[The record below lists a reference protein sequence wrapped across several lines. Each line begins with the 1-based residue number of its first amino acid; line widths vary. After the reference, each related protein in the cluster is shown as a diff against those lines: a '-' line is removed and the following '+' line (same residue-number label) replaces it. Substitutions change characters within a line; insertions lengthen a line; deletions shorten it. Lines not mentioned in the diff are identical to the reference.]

1 MTVRATEAKV
11 EQLLGVLDGD
21 IRHLETTLSQLDML
35 RRLLI
40 KRDDASLDRL
50 LGEIRSRAEARV
62 CNEQAR
68 QALRADLARAFGC
81 DGRQLTLSKLQ
92 ALLPEQQ
99 RAYIAARQA
108 KLKSL
113 VAELNREYTLTAALV
128 SDCSRFNRSL
138 MRVFFEPSGQSSMSY
153 SPSGAA
159 KRQMNTSL
167 VSLRL

>member
-1 MTVRATEAKV
+1 MTVQEMEVKV

-21 IRHLETTLSQLDML
+21 IRHVERTLSQLDAL

-50 LGEIRSRAEARV
+50 LAEIRSRAEAHAA
-62 CNEQAR
+62 NEQAR

-81 DGRQLTLSKLQ
+81 DGRQLTLSELQ

-99 RAYIAARQA
+99 RACVAARQA
-108 KLKSL
+108 RLKSL
-113 VAELNREYTLTAALV
+113 IAELNREYTLTAALV
-128 SDCSRFNRSL
+128 SDCSRFNRAL

-159 KRQMNTSL
+159 RRQMNTSV

>member
-1 MTVRATEAKV
+1 MTVCATEAKV

-21 IRHLETTLSQLDML
+21 IRHLETTLSQLDTL

-40 KRDDASLDRL
+40 ERDDASLDRL
-50 LGEIRSRAEARV
+50 LGEIRSRAEAHA

-68 QALRADLARAFGC
+68 QALRADLARTFGC
-81 DGRQLTLSKLQ
+81 DGRHLTLSRLQ
-92 ALLPEQQ
+92 ALLPEPQ
-99 RAYIAARQA
+99 RACIAARQA
-108 KLKSL
+108 RLKSL
-113 VAELNREYTLTAALV
+113 IAELNREYTLTAALV
-128 SDCSRFNRSL
+128 SDCSRFNRTL
-138 MRVFFEPSGQSSMSY
+138 MRALFEPSGQSTVSY